1 MPWRQSITVKEL
13 GPVSPLV
20 KSSPKNQI
28 SWHMM
33 ARIFPAWT
41 WERGGEAIPRH
52 LCWRQKKEIPQIKCG
67 HLGSSLVAWR
77 VCQTLLS
84 VSCFNPVYSHRDKS
98 HVLLH
103 TFIVYIYTYRYT
115 LICTYL
121 YIHDSSFTNT
131 LMVRHHHACI
141 LKCRR
146 EPTWINFVNIRKIIR
161 NLPWGLCRACRT
173 LEQCAPTLPARA
185 NKQYKQSVEVR
196 GRRHDCIL

>member
-103 TFIVYIYTYRYT
+103 TFIVYIY
-115 LICTYL
+115 I
-121 YIHDSSFTNT
+121 YIQ
-131 LMVRHHHACI
+131 I
-141 LKCRR
+141 Y
-146 EPTWINFVNIRKIIR
+146 INMHISIYSWFFIHQHINGSTSPCMYPKVQKRTHVNQ
-161 NLPWGLCRACRT
+161 LCKY
-173 LEQCAPTLPARA
+173 P
-185 NKQYKQSVEVR
+185 
-196 GRRHDCIL
+196 